1 MKITS
6 IEIKN
11 YELSARKYLTDY
23 GINHEELFF
32 DHFGLQTLSADE
44 YKNLKD
50 YFIERGKFDGEV
62 NFHNRR
68 LGKFRLGSDLQDK
81 LELIEPHP
89 EEIFWQIDC
98 YVEHIAFRVKNLPK
112 FFKLFEDRILSTFNV
127 EGSKGFK
134 IQGPSQL
141 LIEFRSN
148 KF

>member
-1 MKITS
+1 MKITPT
-6 IEIKN
+6 EIKN
-11 YELSARKYLTDY
+11 YELNARKYLADY

-44 YKNLKD
+44 YKGLKD

-62 NFHNRR
+62 NYHNRR
-68 LGKFRLGSDLQDK
+68 LGKFRLGEDLQDK

-89 EEIFWQIDC
+89 GEVFWQIDC
-98 YVEHIAFRVKNLPK
+98 YVEHIAFRTKNLPK
-112 FFKLFEDRILSTFNV
+112 YINLFEVRVLTTFNV